1 MLLSEISGLN
11 KQNNKLMNDV
21 KRSKIKIRQ
30 LNNEIQSLNK
40 RLKKSNRV
48 FDLLII
54 NKEISI
60 KFISKRKNKSKRKEE
75 KQIKEYNDN
84 SGLSSYNNLLRG
96 KNRQKEKYNGKNNN
110 NNSEKSSKIKS
121 DSKTK
126 SKKRQNYN
134 TNNLNKNR
142 MHLNY
147 IYKIQ
152 RNMTN
157 VIDFI
162 NDQNECFTPYHINKI
177 DSASLKNENK
187 KKLRSRE
194 TSPSYQDKLKY
205 STVIQ
210 SNKRNKS
217 QILLNP
223 NGNIDKIKLY
233 RKIKDYH
240 KLFDKKLSQITRN
253 VMPKSI
259 RRTLSAFQNIRNS
272 SPNFYDSYRNLC
284 SNNINSNNKN
294 SNLSLKRKNKY
305 RQLNKSSSSK
315 NYHNI
320 SATSNKKYSINYFR
334 KKTPNKV
341 NSQRK
346 EITPNIKINNNFHNI
361 YSSSNSKNKIQFN
374 ENLKK
379 SVDSRELKKQFKKI
393 NINNANNISAPINN
407 LNSYNSTKDSNKV
420 KNLINNDNIL
430 KNTNKINNNNNNI
443 IDGMLNNILII
454 ANIKN
459 RFEVNTVSHG
469 ANKQSSFKKFK
480 YNLSGNSV
488 SSNKK

>member
-1 MLLSEISGLN
+1 
-11 KQNNKLMNDV
+11 MNDV

-30 LNNEIQSLNK
+30 LNNEILSLSK
-40 RLKKSNRV
+40 RLKKSNRI

-54 NKEISI
+54 NKEVSIS
-60 KFISKRKNKSKRKEE
+60 FVSKGKNKDKKYSE

-84 SGLSSYNNLLRG
+84 SDANYNNLKIG
-96 KNRQKEKYNGKNNN
+96 KNKQKDKNNGKNNI
-110 NNSEKSSKIKS
+110 SDKSTRIKA
-121 DSKTK
+121 DYKTK
-126 SKKRQNYN
+126 SKNKKANN
-134 TNNLNKNR
+134 SNLNKNR

-157 VIDFI
+157 IMDFI

-177 DSASLKNENK
+177 DSGSLKNETK
-187 KKLRSRE
+187 KKIRSRE
-194 TSPSYQDKLKY
+194 TSPSSQDKLKY

-217 QILLNP
+217 QILLNSG
-223 NGNIDKIKLY
+223 GNIEKIKLY

-253 VMPKSI
+253 IMPKSI
-259 RRTLSAFQNIRNS
+259 RRTLSAFQHIRNS

-284 SNNINSNNKN
+284 NNNNINSNNKN

-305 RQLNKSSSSK
+305 RQLNKSNSTK

-320 SATSNKKYSINYFR
+320 SATTNKKYSINFFR

-346 EITPNIKINNNFHNI
+346 EITPNIKIKNNFHNLC
-361 YSSSNSKNKIQFN
+361 SNSNSKSKMQFN
-374 ENLKK
+374 DNLRK
-379 SVDSRELKKQFKKI
+379 SIDNSEQKKQFKKI

-420 KNLINNDNIL
+420 KNLINKDNIL
-430 KNTNKINNNNNNI
+430 KNANKINNNNI

-459 RFEVNTVSHG
+459 KFEVNTVSHG
-469 ANKQSSFKKFK
+469 ANKHNSFQKFK

>member
-1 MLLSEISGLN
+1 
-11 KQNNKLMNDV
+11 MNDV
-21 KRSKIKIRQ
+21 KRSKIKLRQ
-30 LNNEIQSLNK
+30 LNNEILSLSK
-40 RLKKSNRV
+40 RLKKSNRI

-54 NKEISI
+54 NKEVSIS
-60 KFISKRKNKSKRKEE
+60 FVSKGKNKDKKYSE

-84 SGLSSYNNLLRG
+84 SDANYNNLKIG
-96 KNRQKEKYNGKNNN
+96 KNKQKDKNNGKNNI
-110 NNSEKSSKIKS
+110 SDKSTRIKA
-121 DSKTK
+121 DYKTK
-126 SKKRQNYN
+126 SKNKKANN
-134 TNNLNKNR
+134 SNLNKNR

-157 VIDFI
+157 IMDFI

-177 DSASLKNENK
+177 DSGSLKNETK
-187 KKLRSRE
+187 KKIRSRE
-194 TSPSYQDKLKY
+194 TSPSSQDKLKY

-217 QILLNP
+217 QILLNSG
-223 NGNIDKIKLY
+223 GNIEKIKLY

-253 VMPKSI
+253 IMPKSI
-259 RRTLSAFQNIRNS
+259 RRTLSAFQHIRNS

-284 SNNINSNNKN
+284 NNNNINSNNKN

-305 RQLNKSSSSK
+305 RQLNKSNSTK

-320 SATSNKKYSINYFR
+320 SATSNKKYSINFFR

-346 EITPNIKINNNFHNI
+346 EITPNIKIKNNFHNLC
-361 YSSSNSKNKIQFN
+361 SNSNSKSKMQFN
-374 ENLKK
+374 DNLRK
-379 SVDSRELKKQFKKI
+379 SIDNSEQKKQFKKI

-420 KNLINNDNIL
+420 KNLINKDNIL
-430 KNTNKINNNNNNI
+430 KNANKINNNNI

-459 RFEVNTVSHG
+459 KFEVNTVSHG
-469 ANKQSSFKKFK
+469 ANKHNSFQKFK

>member
-1 MLLSEISGLN
+1 
-11 KQNNKLMNDV
+11 MNDV

-30 LNNEIQSLNK
+30 LNNEILSLSK
-40 RLKKSNRV
+40 RLKKSNRI

-54 NKEISI
+54 NKEVSIS
-60 KFISKRKNKSKRKEE
+60 FVSKGKNKDKKYSE

-84 SGLSSYNNLLRG
+84 SDANYNNLKIG
-96 KNRQKEKYNGKNNN
+96 KNKQKDKNNGKNNI
-110 NNSEKSSKIKS
+110 SDKSTRIKA
-121 DSKTK
+121 DYKTK
-126 SKKRQNYN
+126 SKNKKANN
-134 TNNLNKNR
+134 SNLNKNR

-157 VIDFI
+157 IMDFI
-162 NDQNECFTPYHINKI
+162 NEQNECFTPYHINKI
-177 DSASLKNENK
+177 DSGSLKNETK
-187 KKLRSRE
+187 KKIRSRE
-194 TSPSYQDKLKY
+194 TSPSSQDKLKY

-217 QILLNP
+217 QILLNSG
-223 NGNIDKIKLY
+223 GNIEKIKLY

-253 VMPKSI
+253 IMPKSI
-259 RRTLSAFQNIRNS
+259 RRTLSAFQHIRNS

-284 SNNINSNNKN
+284 NNNNINSNNKN
-294 SNLSLKRKNKY
+294 SNLSLKGKNKY
-305 RQLNKSSSSK
+305 RQLNKSNSTK

-320 SATSNKKYSINYFR
+320 SATSNKKYSINFFR

-346 EITPNIKINNNFHNI
+346 EITPNIKIKNNFHNLC
-361 YSSSNSKNKIQFN
+361 SNSNSKSKMQFN
-374 ENLKK
+374 DNLRK
-379 SVDSRELKKQFKKI
+379 SIDNSEQKKQFKKI

-420 KNLINNDNIL
+420 KNLINKDNIL
-430 KNTNKINNNNNNI
+430 KNANKINNNNI

-459 RFEVNTVSHG
+459 KFEVNTVSHG
-469 ANKQSSFKKFK
+469 ANKHNSFQKFK

>member
-1 MLLSEISGLN
+1 
-11 KQNNKLMNDV
+11 MNDV

-30 LNNEIQSLNK
+30 LNNEILSLSK
-40 RLKKSNRV
+40 RLKKSNRI

-54 NKEISI
+54 NKEVSIS
-60 KFISKRKNKSKRKEE
+60 FVSKGKNKDKKYSE

-84 SGLSSYNNLLRG
+84 SDANYNNLKIG
-96 KNRQKEKYNGKNNN
+96 KNKQKDKNNGKNNI
-110 NNSEKSSKIKS
+110 SDKSTRIKA
-121 DSKTK
+121 DYKTK
-126 SKKRQNYN
+126 SKNKKANN
-134 TNNLNKNR
+134 SNLNKNR
-142 MHLNY
+142 IHLNY

-157 VIDFI
+157 IMDFI

-177 DSASLKNENK
+177 DSGSLKNETK
-187 KKLRSRE
+187 KKIRSRE
-194 TSPSYQDKLKY
+194 TSPSSQDKLKY

-217 QILLNP
+217 QILLNSG
-223 NGNIDKIKLY
+223 GNIEKIKLY

-253 VMPKSI
+253 IMPKSI
-259 RRTLSAFQNIRNS
+259 RRTLSAFQHIRNS

-284 SNNINSNNKN
+284 NNNNINSNNKN

-305 RQLNKSSSSK
+305 RQLNKSNSTK

-320 SATSNKKYSINYFR
+320 SATSNKKYSINFFR

-346 EITPNIKINNNFHNI
+346 EITPNIKIKNNFHNLC
-361 YSSSNSKNKIQFN
+361 SNSNSKSKMQFN
-374 ENLKK
+374 DNLRK
-379 SVDSRELKKQFKKI
+379 SIDNSEQKKQFKKI

-420 KNLINNDNIL
+420 KNLINKDNIL
-430 KNTNKINNNNNNI
+430 KNTNKINNNNI

-459 RFEVNTVSHG
+459 KFEVNTVSHG
-469 ANKQSSFKKFK
+469 ANKHNSFQKFK

>member
-1 MLLSEISGLN
+1 
-11 KQNNKLMNDV
+11 MNDV

-30 LNNEIQSLNK
+30 LNNEILSLSK
-40 RLKKSNRV
+40 RLKKSNRI

-54 NKEISI
+54 NKEVSIS
-60 KFISKRKNKSKRKEE
+60 FVSKGKNKDKKYSE

-84 SGLSSYNNLLRG
+84 SDANYNNLKIG
-96 KNRQKEKYNGKNNN
+96 KNKQKDKNNGKNNI
-110 NNSEKSSKIKS
+110 SDKSTRIKA
-121 DSKTK
+121 DYKTK
-126 SKKRQNYN
+126 SKNKKANN
-134 TNNLNKNR
+134 SNLNKNR

-157 VIDFI
+157 IMDFI

-177 DSASLKNENK
+177 DSGSLKNETK
-187 KKLRSRE
+187 KKIRSRE
-194 TSPSYQDKLKY
+194 TSPSSQYKLKY

-217 QILLNP
+217 QILLNSG
-223 NGNIDKIKLY
+223 GNIEKIKLY

-253 VMPKSI
+253 IMPKSI
-259 RRTLSAFQNIRNS
+259 RRTLSAFQHIRNS

-284 SNNINSNNKN
+284 NNNNINSNNKN

-305 RQLNKSSSSK
+305 RQLNKSNSTK

-320 SATSNKKYSINYFR
+320 SATSNKKYSINFFR

-346 EITPNIKINNNFHNI
+346 EITPNIKIKNNFHNLC
-361 YSSSNSKNKIQFN
+361 SNSNSKSKMQFN
-374 ENLKK
+374 DNLRK
-379 SVDSRELKKQFKKI
+379 SIDNSEQKKQFKKI

-407 LNSYNSTKDSNKV
+407 LNSYNSTKDSNKI
-420 KNLINNDNIL
+420 KNLINKDNIL
-430 KNTNKINNNNNNI
+430 KNANKINNNNI

-459 RFEVNTVSHG
+459 KFEVNTVSHG
-469 ANKQSSFKKFK
+469 ANKHNSFQKFK

>member
-1 MLLSEISGLN
+1 
-11 KQNNKLMNDV
+11 MNDV

-30 LNNEIQSLNK
+30 LNNEILSLSK
-40 RLKKSNRV
+40 RLKKSNRI

-54 NKEISI
+54 NKEVSIS
-60 KFISKRKNKSKRKEE
+60 FVSKGKNKDKKYSE

-84 SGLSSYNNLLRG
+84 SDANYNNLKIG
-96 KNRQKEKYNGKNNN
+96 KNKQKDKNNGKNNI
-110 NNSEKSSKIKS
+110 SDKSTRIKA
-121 DSKTK
+121 DYKTK
-126 SKKRQNYN
+126 SKNKKANN
-134 TNNLNKNR
+134 SNLNKNR

-157 VIDFI
+157 IMDFI

-177 DSASLKNENK
+177 DSGSLKNETK
-187 KKLRSRE
+187 KKIRSRE
-194 TSPSYQDKLKY
+194 TSPSSQDKLKY

-217 QILLNP
+217 QILLNSG
-223 NGNIDKIKLY
+223 GNIEKIKLY

-253 VMPKSI
+253 IMPKSI
-259 RRTLSAFQNIRNS
+259 RRTLSAFQHIRNS

-284 SNNINSNNKN
+284 NNNNINSNNKN

-305 RQLNKSSSSK
+305 RQLNKSNSTK

-320 SATSNKKYSINYFR
+320 SATSNKKYSINFFR

-346 EITPNIKINNNFHNI
+346 EITPNIKIKNNFHNLC
-361 YSSSNSKNKIQFN
+361 SNSNSKSKMQFN
-374 ENLKK
+374 DNLRK
-379 SVDSRELKKQFKKI
+379 SIDNSEQKKQFKKI

-420 KNLINNDNIL
+420 KNLINKDNIL
-430 KNTNKINNNNNNI
+430 KNANKINNNNI

-459 RFEVNTVSHG
+459 KFEVNTVSHG
-469 ANKQSSFKKFK
+469 ANKHNSFQKFK

>member
-1 MLLSEISGLN
+1 
-11 KQNNKLMNDV
+11 MNDV

-30 LNNEIQSLNK
+30 LNNEILSLSK
-40 RLKKSNRV
+40 RLKKSNRI

-60 KFISKRKNKSKRKEE
+60 SFVSKGKNKDKKYSE

-84 SGLSSYNNLLRG
+84 SDANYNNLKIG
-96 KNRQKEKYNGKNNN
+96 KNKQKDKNNGKNNI
-110 NNSEKSSKIKS
+110 SDKSTRIKA
-121 DSKTK
+121 DYKTK
-126 SKKRQNYN
+126 SKNKKANN
-134 TNNLNKNR
+134 SNLNKNR

-157 VIDFI
+157 IMDFI

-177 DSASLKNENK
+177 DSGSLKNETK
-187 KKLRSRE
+187 KKIRSRE
-194 TSPSYQDKLKY
+194 TSPSSQDKLKY

-217 QILLNP
+217 QILLNSG
-223 NGNIDKIKLY
+223 GNIEKIKLY

-253 VMPKSI
+253 IMPKSI
-259 RRTLSAFQNIRNS
+259 RRTLSAFQHIRNS

-284 SNNINSNNKN
+284 NNNNINSNNKN

-305 RQLNKSSSSK
+305 RQLNKSNSTK

-320 SATSNKKYSINYFR
+320 SATSNKKYSINFFR

-346 EITPNIKINNNFHNI
+346 EITPNIKIKNNFHNLC
-361 YSSSNSKNKIQFN
+361 SNSNSKSKMQFN
-374 ENLKK
+374 DNLRK
-379 SVDSRELKKQFKKI
+379 SIDNSEQKKQFKKI

-420 KNLINNDNIL
+420 KNLINKDNIL
-430 KNTNKINNNNNNI
+430 KNANKINNNNI

-459 RFEVNTVSHG
+459 KFEVNTVSHG
-469 ANKQSSFKKFK
+469 ANKHNSFQKFK

>member
-1 MLLSEISGLN
+1 
-11 KQNNKLMNDV
+11 MNDV

-30 LNNEIQSLNK
+30 LNNEILSLSK
-40 RLKKSNRV
+40 RLKKSNRI

-54 NKEISI
+54 NKEVSIS
-60 KFISKRKNKSKRKEE
+60 FVSKGKNKDKKCSE

-84 SGLSSYNNLLRG
+84 SDANYNNLKIG
-96 KNRQKEKYNGKNNN
+96 KNKQKDKNNGKNNI
-110 NNSEKSSKIKS
+110 SDKSTRIKA
-121 DSKTK
+121 DYKTK
-126 SKKRQNYN
+126 SKNKKANN
-134 TNNLNKNR
+134 SNLNKNR

-157 VIDFI
+157 IMDFI

-177 DSASLKNENK
+177 DSGSLKNETTK
-187 KKLRSRE
+187 KIRSRE
-194 TSPSYQDKLKY
+194 TSPSSQDKLKY

-217 QILLNP
+217 QILLNSG
-223 NGNIDKIKLY
+223 GNIEKIKLY

-253 VMPKSI
+253 IMPKSI
-259 RRTLSAFQNIRNS
+259 RRTLSAFQHIRNS

-284 SNNINSNNKN
+284 NNNNINSNNKN

-305 RQLNKSSSSK
+305 RQLNKSNSTK

-320 SATSNKKYSINYFR
+320 SATSNKKYSINFFR

-346 EITPNIKINNNFHNI
+346 EITPNIKIKNNFHNLC
-361 YSSSNSKNKIQFN
+361 SNSNSKSKMQFN
-374 ENLKK
+374 DNLRK
-379 SVDSRELKKQFKKI
+379 SIDNSEQKKQFKKI

-420 KNLINNDNIL
+420 KNLINKDNIL
-430 KNTNKINNNNNNI
+430 KNANKINNNNI

-459 RFEVNTVSHG
+459 KFEVNTVSHG
-469 ANKQSSFKKFK
+469 ANKHNSFQKFK

>member
-1 MLLSEISGLN
+1 
-11 KQNNKLMNDV
+11 MNDV

-30 LNNEIQSLNK
+30 LNNEILSLSK
-40 RLKKSNRV
+40 RLKKSNRI

-54 NKEISI
+54 NKEVSIS
-60 KFISKRKNKSKRKEE
+60 FVSKGKNKDKKYSE

-84 SGLSSYNNLLRG
+84 SDANYNNLKIG
-96 KNRQKEKYNGKNNN
+96 KNKQKDKNNGKNNI
-110 NNSEKSSKIKS
+110 SDKSTRIKA
-121 DSKTK
+121 DYKTK
-126 SKKRQNYN
+126 SKNKKANN
-134 TNNLNKNR
+134 SNLNKNR

-157 VIDFI
+157 IMDFI

-177 DSASLKNENK
+177 DSGSLKNETK
-187 KKLRSRE
+187 KKIRSRE
-194 TSPSYQDKLKY
+194 TSPSSQDKLKY

-217 QILLNP
+217 QILLNSG
-223 NGNIDKIKLY
+223 GNIEKIKLY

-253 VMPKSI
+253 IMPKSI
-259 RRTLSAFQNIRNS
+259 RRTLSAFQHIRNS

-284 SNNINSNNKN
+284 NNNNINSNNKN

-305 RQLNKSSSSK
+305 RQLNKSNSTK

-320 SATSNKKYSINYFR
+320 SATSNKKYSINFFR

-346 EITPNIKINNNFHNI
+346 EITPNIKIKNNFHNLC
-361 YSSSNSKNKIQFN
+361 SNSNSKSKKQFN
-374 ENLKK
+374 DNLRK
-379 SVDSRELKKQFKKI
+379 SIDNSEQKKQFKKI

-420 KNLINNDNIL
+420 KNLINKDNIL
-430 KNTNKINNNNNNI
+430 KNANKINNNNI

-459 RFEVNTVSHG
+459 KFEVNTVSHG
-469 ANKQSSFKKFK
+469 ANKHNSFQKFK

>member
-1 MLLSEISGLN
+1 
-11 KQNNKLMNDV
+11 MNDV

-30 LNNEIQSLNK
+30 LNNEILSLSK
-40 RLKKSNRV
+40 RLKKSNRI

-54 NKEISI
+54 NKEVSIS
-60 KFISKRKNKSKRKEE
+60 FVSKGKNKDKKYSE

-84 SGLSSYNNLLRG
+84 SDANYNNLKIG
-96 KNRQKEKYNGKNNN
+96 KNKQKDKNNGKNNI
-110 NNSEKSSKIKS
+110 SDKSTRIKA
-121 DSKTK
+121 DYKTK
-126 SKKRQNYN
+126 SKNKKANN
-134 TNNLNKNR
+134 SNLNKNR

-157 VIDFI
+157 IMDFI

-177 DSASLKNENK
+177 DSGSLKNETK
-187 KKLRSRE
+187 KKIRSRE
-194 TSPSYQDKLKY
+194 TSPSSQDKLKY

-217 QILLNP
+217 QILLNSG
-223 NGNIDKIKLY
+223 GNIEKIKLY

-253 VMPKSI
+253 IMPKSI
-259 RRTLSAFQNIRNS
+259 RRTLSAFQHIRNS

-284 SNNINSNNKN
+284 NNNNINSNNKN

-305 RQLNKSSSSK
+305 RQLNKSNSTK

-320 SATSNKKYSINYFR
+320 SDTSNKKYSINFFR

-346 EITPNIKINNNFHNI
+346 EITPNIKIKNNFHNLC
-361 YSSSNSKNKIQFN
+361 SNSNSKSKMQFN
-374 ENLKK
+374 DNLRK
-379 SVDSRELKKQFKKI
+379 SIDNSEQKKQFKKI

-407 LNSYNSTKDSNKV
+407 LNSYNSTKDYNKV
-420 KNLINNDNIL
+420 KNLINKDNIL
-430 KNTNKINNNNNNI
+430 KNANKINNNNI

-459 RFEVNTVSHG
+459 KFEVNTVSHG
-469 ANKQSSFKKFK
+469 ANKHNSFQKFK

>member
-1 MLLSEISGLN
+1 
-11 KQNNKLMNDV
+11 MNDV

-30 LNNEIQSLNK
+30 LNNEILSLSK
-40 RLKKSNRV
+40 RLKKSNRI

-54 NKEISI
+54 NKEVSIS
-60 KFISKRKNKSKRKEE
+60 FVSKGKNKDKKYSE

-84 SGLSSYNNLLRG
+84 SDANYNNLKIG
-96 KNRQKEKYNGKNNN
+96 KNKQKDKNNGKNNI
-110 NNSEKSSKIKS
+110 SDKSTRIKA
-121 DSKTK
+121 DYKTK
-126 SKKRQNYN
+126 SKNKK
-134 TNNLNKNR
+134 TNNSNLNKNR

-157 VIDFI
+157 IMDFI

-177 DSASLKNENK
+177 DSGSLKNETK
-187 KKLRSRE
+187 KKIRSRE
-194 TSPSYQDKLKY
+194 TSPSSQDKLKY

-217 QILLNP
+217 QILLNSG
-223 NGNIDKIKLY
+223 GNIEKIKLY

-253 VMPKSI
+253 IMPKSI
-259 RRTLSAFQNIRNS
+259 RRTLSAFQHIRNS

-284 SNNINSNNKN
+284 NNNNINSNNKN

-305 RQLNKSSSSK
+305 RQLNKSNSTK

-320 SATSNKKYSINYFR
+320 SATSNKKYSINFFR

-346 EITPNIKINNNFHNI
+346 EITPNIKIKNNFHNLC
-361 YSSSNSKNKIQFN
+361 SNSNSKSKMQFN
-374 ENLKK
+374 DNLRK
-379 SVDSRELKKQFKKI
+379 SIDNSEQKKQFKKI

-420 KNLINNDNIL
+420 KNLINKDNIL
-430 KNTNKINNNNNNI
+430 KNANKINNNNI

-459 RFEVNTVSHG
+459 KFEVNTVSHG
-469 ANKQSSFKKFK
+469 ANKHNSFQKFK

>member
-1 MLLSEISGLN
+1 
-11 KQNNKLMNDV
+11 MNDV

-30 LNNEIQSLNK
+30 LNNEILSLSK
-40 RLKKSNRV
+40 RLKKSNRI

-54 NKEISI
+54 NKEVSIS
-60 KFISKRKNKSKRKEE
+60 FVSKGKNKDKKYSE

-84 SGLSSYNNLLRG
+84 SDANYNNLKIG
-96 KNRQKEKYNGKNNN
+96 KNKQKDKNNGKNNI
-110 NNSEKSSKIKS
+110 SDKSTRIKA
-121 DSKTK
+121 DYKTK
-126 SKKRQNYN
+126 SKNKKANN
-134 TNNLNKNR
+134 SNLNKNR

-157 VIDFI
+157 IMDFI

-177 DSASLKNENK
+177 DSGSLKNETK
-187 KKLRSRE
+187 KKIRSRE
-194 TSPSYQDKLKY
+194 TSPSSQDKLKY

-217 QILLNP
+217 QILLNSG
-223 NGNIDKIKLY
+223 GNIEKIKLY

-253 VMPKSI
+253 IMPKSI
-259 RRTLSAFQNIRNS
+259 RRTLSAFQHIRNS

-284 SNNINSNNKN
+284 NNNNINSNNKN

-305 RQLNKSSSSK
+305 RQLNKSNSTK

-320 SATSNKKYSINYFR
+320 SSTSNKKYSINFFR

-346 EITPNIKINNNFHNI
+346 EITPNIKIKNNFHNLC
-361 YSSSNSKNKIQFN
+361 SNSNSKSKMQFN
-374 ENLKK
+374 DNLRK
-379 SVDSRELKKQFKKI
+379 SIDNSEQKKQFKKI

-420 KNLINNDNIL
+420 KNLINKDNIL
-430 KNTNKINNNNNNI
+430 KNANKINNNNI

-459 RFEVNTVSHG
+459 KFEVNTVSHG
-469 ANKQSSFKKFK
+469 ANKHNSFQKFK

>member
-1 MLLSEISGLN
+1 
-11 KQNNKLMNDV
+11 MNDV

-30 LNNEIQSLNK
+30 LNNEILSLSK
-40 RLKKSNRV
+40 RLKKSNRI

-54 NKEISI
+54 NKEVSIS
-60 KFISKRKNKSKRKEE
+60 FVSKGKNKDKKYSE

-84 SGLSSYNNLLRG
+84 SDANYNNLKIG
-96 KNRQKEKYNGKNNN
+96 KNKQKDKNNGKNNI
-110 NNSEKSSKIKS
+110 SDKSTRIKA
-121 DSKTK
+121 DYKTK
-126 SKKRQNYN
+126 SKNKKANN
-134 TNNLNKNR
+134 SNLNKNR

-157 VIDFI
+157 IMDFI

-177 DSASLKNENK
+177 DSGSLKNETK
-187 KKLRSRE
+187 KKIRSRE
-194 TSPSYQDKLKY
+194 TSPSSQDKLKY

-217 QILLNP
+217 QILLNSG
-223 NGNIDKIKLY
+223 GNIEKIKLY

-253 VMPKSI
+253 IMPKSI
-259 RRTLSAFQNIRNS
+259 RRTLSAFQHIRNS

-284 SNNINSNNKN
+284 NNNNINSNNKN

-346 EITPNIKINNNFHNI
+346 EITPNIKIKNNFHNLC
-361 YSSSNSKNKIQFN
+361 SNSNSKSKMQFN
-374 ENLKK
+374 DNLRK
-379 SVDSRELKKQFKKI
+379 SIDNSEQKKQFKKI

-420 KNLINNDNIL
+420 KNLINKDNIL
-430 KNTNKINNNNNNI
+430 KNANKINNNNI

-459 RFEVNTVSHG
+459 KFEVNTVSHG
-469 ANKQSSFKKFK
+469 ANKHNSFQKFK

>member
-1 MLLSEISGLN
+1 
-11 KQNNKLMNDV
+11 MNDV

-30 LNNEIQSLNK
+30 LNNEILSLSK
-40 RLKKSNRV
+40 RLKKSNRI

-54 NKEISI
+54 NKEVSIS
-60 KFISKRKNKSKRKEE
+60 FVSKGKNKDKKYSE

-84 SGLSSYNNLLRG
+84 SDANYNNLKIG
-96 KNRQKEKYNGKNNN
+96 KNKQKDKNNGKNNI
-110 NNSEKSSKIKS
+110 SDKSTRIKA
-121 DSKTK
+121 DYKTK
-126 SKKRQNYN
+126 SKNKKANN
-134 TNNLNKNR
+134 SNLNKNR

-157 VIDFI
+157 IMDFI

-177 DSASLKNENK
+177 DSGSLKNETK
-187 KKLRSRE
+187 KKIRSRE
-194 TSPSYQDKLKY
+194 TSPSSQDKLKY

-217 QILLNP
+217 QILLNSG
-223 NGNIDKIKLY
+223 GNIEKIKLY

-253 VMPKSI
+253 IMPKSI
-259 RRTLSAFQNIRNS
+259 RRTLSAFQHIRNS

-284 SNNINSNNKN
+284 NNNNINSNNKN

-305 RQLNKSSSSK
+305 RQLNRSNSTK

-320 SATSNKKYSINYFR
+320 SATSNKKYSINFFR

-346 EITPNIKINNNFHNI
+346 EITPNIKIKNNFHNLC
-361 YSSSNSKNKIQFN
+361 SNSNSKSKMQFN
-374 ENLKK
+374 DNLRK
-379 SVDSRELKKQFKKI
+379 SIDNSEQKKQFKKI

-420 KNLINNDNIL
+420 KNLINKDNIL
-430 KNTNKINNNNNNI
+430 KNANKINNNNI

-459 RFEVNTVSHG
+459 KFEVNTVSHG
-469 ANKQSSFKKFK
+469 ANKHNSFQKFK